1 MRRILLSC
9 TLLCISLTPLWGQS
23 ELQPEI
29 YLDRTAFFVGEPIR
43 YQVRVR
49 HDPKIE
55 FVTDR
60 LDKANLE
67 MTPFKVQDLTVER
80 RRQGDLNL
88 LIVTLQL
95 VTYEIAQKEWKIPP
109 FNLYYV
115 SHNSPTPAE
124 GNPVR
129 LLTVPPVPVAF
140 RSSLPEES
148 RRIRDEITFKNF
160 TGSLWTFFSLGL
172 LGFLVMG
179 ALGANVVYQRLH
191 RPEPEREERSAIEK
205 RASQAVGQLLAAH
218 QQEKSP
224 ASTLVFYRD
233 MAAILRDYSAKVSE
247 KSGLSLTSL
256 EIREA
261 LARAGEDSERARR
274 VAELVALGD
283 QVRYAKEGAQLGT
296 DRLEGVRSELSQLFR
311 N

>member
-49 HDPKIE
+49 HDPKIA

-67 MTPFKVQDLTVER
+67 MTPFKVQDLTVEQ

-115 SHNSPTPAE
+115 SHNSPSPAE

-160 TGSLWTFFSLGL
+160 TGSFWTLFSLGL
-172 LGFLVMG
+172 LGLLVMG
-179 ALGANVVYQRLH
+179 AVGANVAYQRLH
-191 RPEPEREERSAIEK
+191 RPEPEREERGAIEK
-205 RASQAVGQLLAAH
+205 RASQAVVQLLAAH
-218 QQEKSP
+218 QQEESP
-224 ASTLVFYRD
+224 ASILAFYRD
-233 MAAILRDYSAKVSE
+233 MTTILRDYSAKVSE
-247 KSGLSLTSL
+247 KSGPSLTSL

-274 VAELVALGD
+274 LAELVALGD
-283 QVRYAKEGAQLGT
+283 QVRYANEGAQRGR
-296 DRLEGVRSELSQLFR
+296 DRLEGVRNELTQLFR

>member
-9 TLLCISLTPLWGQS
+9 TLLCICLAPLWGQS
-23 ELQPEI
+23 QLQPEI
-29 YLDRTAFFVGEPIR
+29 SLDRTAFFVGEPIR

-49 HDPKIE
+49 HEPKIE

-60 LDKANLE
+60 LDKATLE
-67 MTPFKVQDLTVER
+67 MTPFKVQDLTVEQS
-80 RRQGDLNL
+80 RQGDLGL
-88 LIVTLQL
+88 LTITLRL
-95 VTYEIAQKEWKIPP
+95 VTYEIVQKEWKIPP

-115 SHNSPTPAE
+115 SHTSSTPAE
-124 GNPVR
+124 GSPVQ
-129 LLTVPPVPVAF
+129 LLTVPAVPVAF
-140 RSSLPEES
+140 RSSLPGDIH
-148 RRIRDEITFKNF
+148 RIRDEITFKNF
-160 TGSLWTFFSLGL
+160 TGSMWTFFSLGL

-179 ALGANVVYQRLH
+179 ALGANVAYQRLH

-205 RASQAVGQLLAAH
+205 RASQAVDQLLAAH
-218 QQEKSP
+218 QGESP
-224 ASTLVFYRD
+224 ASTLAFYQD

-247 KSGLSLTSL
+247 KRGPSLTSL

-261 LARAGEDSERARR
+261 LSRAGEDSERARR

-283 QVRYAKEGAQLGT
+283 QVRYASKGAQLGA
-296 DRLEGVRSELSQLFR
+296 DRLEGVRGELRQLFR

>member
-1 MRRILLSC
+1 MRHILLSC
-9 TLLCISLTPLWGQS
+9 TLLCISLAPLWGQS
-23 ELQPEI
+23 LLQPEI

-49 HDPKIE
+49 HEPKIE

-67 MTPFKVQDLTVER
+67 MTPFKVQDLTVEQSR
-80 RRQGDLNL
+80 RGDLNL

-124 GNPVR
+124 GSPVQ
-129 LLTVPPVPVAF
+129 LLTVPAVPVAL

-179 ALGANVVYQRLH
+179 ALAANVAYQRLH

-205 RASQAVGQLLAAH
+205 RASQAVDQLLAAH
-218 QQEKSP
+218 QQEESP
-224 ASTLVFYRD
+224 ASTLAFYGD

-247 KSGLSLTSL
+247 QSGPSLTSQ
-256 EIREA
+256 EIKEA
-261 LARAGEDSERARR
+261 LARAGEDAERARR
-274 VAELVALGD
+274 VGELVALGD
-283 QVRYAKEGAQLGT
+283 QVRYAKEGAQLGR
-296 DRLEGVRSELSQLFR
+296 DRLEGVRSELWQLFR
-311 N
+311 S

>member
-9 TLLCISLTPLWGQS
+9 TLLCIFLAPLWGQS

-29 YLDRTAFFVGEPIR
+29 SLDRTAFFVGEPIR

-49 HDPKIE
+49 HEPKIE

-60 LDKANLE
+60 LDKASLE
-67 MTPFKVQDLTVER
+67 MTPFKVQDLTVEQS
-80 RRQGDLNL
+80 RQGDLSL
-88 LIVTLQL
+88 LTVTLQL
-95 VTYEIAQKEWKIPP
+95 VTYEIVQKEWKIPP

-115 SHNSPTPAE
+115 SRNSSTPAE
-124 GNPVR
+124 GSPVQ
-129 LLTVPPVPVAF
+129 LLTVPAVPVAF
-140 RSSLPEES
+140 RSSLPEDIH
-148 RRIRDEITFKNF
+148 RIRDEITFKNV
-160 TGSLWTFFSLGL
+160 TGSMWTFFSLGL

-179 ALGANVVYQRLH
+179 GLGATVVYQRLH
-191 RPEPEREERSAIEK
+191 QPEPEREERSAIEK
-205 RASQAVGQLLAAH
+205 RASQAVDQLLAAH
-218 QQEKSP
+218 QQGEGP
-224 ASTLVFYRD
+224 AATLAFYQD

-247 KSGLSLTSL
+247 KSGPSLTSL

-261 LARAGEDSERARR
+261 LARAGEDSERARG

-296 DRLEGVRSELSQLFR
+296 SRLEGVRTELRQLFR